1 MLLFLGGALWSLL
14 IDRWWVALACVIGF
28 IIAALVIRRVS
39 AVESEHETSSGDH
52 IVFL

>member
-14 IDRWWVALACVIGF
+14 IDRWWFALGGVIGF
-28 IIAALVIRRVS
+28 IVAAFLIRRVS
-39 AVESEHETSSGDH
+39 VVEPEHETSPGNH